1 MLVGHINLETSMNGT
16 GEHFIRLVEALNRQG
31 IEQHVLVA
39 NQSLAKRVNVYD
51 GVTTGPVVKTPI
63 MAYCLMPDVRVVHAH
78 DHGGGQ
84 AGLLMTLTRSTP
96 YVLTRR
102 SAEAVGK
109 NPIARSMV
117 RRASGLICPS
127 AACAAAILDDD
138 FAGPIDIIEDIS
150 HERVAE
156 AANDN
161 RIAAEHLR
169 IYRRSTEAW
178 QIPALL
184 L

>member
-1 MLVGHINLETSMNGT
+1 MLVGHINLATSMNGT

-51 GVTTGPVVKTPI
+51 GVSTGPVVKTPI
-63 MAYCLMPDVRVVHAH
+63 MAYCLMRDVKVLHAH
-78 DHGGGQ
+78 TYSSGQ

-102 SAEAVGK
+102 SEDPVGK
-109 NPIARSMV
+109 NPIARSMI
-117 RRASGLICPS
+117 RRAAGLICPS
-127 AACAAAILDDD
+127 AAAAAAILDDD
-138 FAGPIDIIEDIS
+138 FVGPVDIIEDIS

-156 AANDN
+156 NTNDN

-169 IYRRSTEAW
+169 MYRRATEAW
-178 QIPALL
+178 QVPALL